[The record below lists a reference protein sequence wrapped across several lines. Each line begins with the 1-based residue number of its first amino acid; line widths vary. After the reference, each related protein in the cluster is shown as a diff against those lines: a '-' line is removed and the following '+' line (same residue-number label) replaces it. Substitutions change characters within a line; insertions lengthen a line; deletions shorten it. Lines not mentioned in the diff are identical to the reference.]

1 MLYYIDMKRTK
12 FIFIFFT
19 AISLTQSAVY
29 AQPEITQEKI
39 PLTASPAL
47 RKQIEKLY
55 SQNPLERKR
64 AAAKIGELSKEAQD
78 AIPFLI
84 ELLGDSSYCPEP
96 GVIYEHTPLVYET
109 VNWALIQ
116 IGTPSVKPLIN
127 ALTSSVS
134 LIRTNAAYCL
144 GRIKDRRA
152 VEPLIKLL
160 NDGDSWVRWQAI
172 RALAELKDRRA
183 TEPLLKLLNDE
194 QLRTEIIHVLGQIG
208 DASAIDTLSFYLKD
222 KNAEVRIAVIS
233 ALGNIGHKSAVPF
246 LINALSDKDSG
257 VKCQAISS
265 LGKIGDASAIDALVS
280 VINSGQKEPTYRSID
295 ALRQIGN
302 KKAAEIL
309 IALLDDKDANI
320 RKNASWALHGIRGA
334 GVSFGEDSARWKA
347 WLNENQGKLKK

>member
-1 MLYYIDMKRTK
+1 MKRVK
-12 FIFIFFT
+12 SALIFFA
-19 AISLTQSAVY
+19 AISLMQGKVY
-29 AQPEITQEKI
+29 TQPEIAQEKI
-39 PLTASPAL
+39 PSDIKPLL

-55 SQNPLERKR
+55 SQNPLERKQ
-64 AAAKIGELSKEAQD
+64 AAAKIGELSKEAQG

-84 ELLGDSSYCPEP
+84 ELLGDSSYCPEL

-127 ALTSSVS
+127 ALASSIS
-134 LIRTNAAYCL
+134 LVRTNAVYCL
-144 GRIKDRRA
+144 GQIADRRA

-160 NDGDSWVRWQAI
+160 NDDDSWVRWQAI
-172 RALAELKDRRA
+172 RALARLKDKRA

-194 QLRTEIIHVLGQIG
+194 QLRAEIIYVLGQIG

-222 KNAEVRIAVIS
+222 KNAEVRIAVVS
-233 ALGNIGHKSAVPF
+233 ALGDIGHKSAVPF
-246 LINALSDKDSG
+246 LINALSDKDIE
-257 VKCQAISS
+257 VQCQAIVS
-265 LGKIGDASAIDALVS
+265 LGKIGDPGAVGALVF
-280 VINSGQKEPTYRSID
+280 VINSRQKEPTYRSID

-302 KKAAEIL
+302 VRAAEIL

-334 GVSFGEDSARWKA
+334 GVSFGEDSAKWKA
-347 WLNENQGKLKK
+347 WLCENQGRLKK